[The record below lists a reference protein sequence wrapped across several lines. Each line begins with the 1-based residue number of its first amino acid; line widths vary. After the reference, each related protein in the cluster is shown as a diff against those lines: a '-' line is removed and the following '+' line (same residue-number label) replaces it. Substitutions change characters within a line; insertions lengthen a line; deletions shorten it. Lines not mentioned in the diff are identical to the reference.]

1 MSDERRRVSDRP
13 RVVVVGGGHGQAASL
28 RAIKH
33 YSSAITAIVS
43 VADDGGSSGR
53 LRELLGIPAP
63 GDIRTCLGALL
74 PEGSP
79 IARTLEHRFALGELE
94 GHPLGNLLIAAL
106 AATMGDFAAGVAE
119 ACRVLGAAGRVIP
132 ATSGPVVLEAE
143 SSAGDLHGQVE
154 IMKGGNIGRISLVP
168 RDAASPAEAL
178 RAVEAADQIVIGPG
192 SLYTSVLAA
201 CVAPGVRDA
210 IEAAGGKGVQR
221 VYVSN
226 LREQPPETSGYDVA
240 AHISALVA
248 HGVRPDVVLA
258 DTRAIA
264 LGEISRA
271 GGAPQVIELDLTGP
285 TGLAHDSGKLGAALA
300 SLLGWREAPPA
311 SLEEPGRA

>member
-1 MSDERRRVSDRP
+1 VSDGP

-28 RAIKH
+28 RAIKR
-33 YSSAITAIVS
+33 YSSAVTAIVS

-74 PEGSP
+74 PQGSAV
-79 IARTLEHRFALGELE
+79 ARTLEHRFALGELE

-106 AATMGDFAAGVAE
+106 AVTMGDFAAGVAE
-119 ACRVLGAAGRVIP
+119 ACRLLGTAGSVIP
-132 ATSGPVVLEAE
+132 ATSGPVVLVAE
-143 SSAGDLHGQVE
+143 SSTGELHGQVE
-154 IMKGGNIGRISLVP
+154 IMQGGNIGRVSLVP
-168 RDAASPAEAL
+168 SDAASPVEAL
-178 RAVEAADQIVIGPG
+178 RAIEEADQIIIGPG

-201 CVAPGVRDA
+201 CVVPGVRAA
-210 IEAAGGKGVQR
+210 IEAAGERGVSR

-240 AHISALVA
+240 AHFAALVA

-258 DTRAIA
+258 DTRAIT
-264 LGEISRA
+264 LGDFSRH
-271 GGAPQVIELDLTGP
+271 GVAPQVIELPLAGA

-300 SLLGWREAPPA
+300 GLLGWQVAPTS
-311 SLEEPGRA
+311 SLDVPRRA